1 MRGAAKEPRGKSR
14 GPVGRSRQGW
24 RATFCAVVW
33 LGWAVPAA
41 AELVVFTHGGFMKV
55 DAFEVV
61 GNQVLLEARGGRLRV
76 PLLRVERILE
86 DEVIVAEPLPEP
98 PPPSFQPRFAPEHQ
112 PPSTP
117 FAAEIFA
124 AARKHDLNPTLVAA
138 VVRAE
143 SAFDAGAVS
152 IKGAQG
158 LMQLMPATASR
169 FGLGPGE
176 AFEPVR
182 NLEAGSRYLRW
193 LLDRFDG
200 EITHAL
206 AAYNSGEGTVD
217 RYGGVPPYRETRNY
231 LRRIFTTLGLPVDDL
246 PEP

>member
-1 MRGAAKEPRGKSR
+1 
-14 GPVGRSRQGW
+14 
-24 RATFCAVVW
+24 
-33 LGWAVPAA
+33 
-41 AELVVFTHGGFMKV
+41 MKV
-55 DAFEVV
+55 DTFEVV
-61 GNQVLLEARGGRLRV
+61 GNQVLLGARGGQLRV
-76 PLLRVERILE
+76 PLLRIERILE
-86 DEVIVAEPLPEP
+86 DEVVVAEPLPEP
-98 PPPSFQPRFAPEHQ
+98 PPPSFDPRFDSVHQ

-117 FAAEIFA
+117 FGAEIFA

-176 AFEPVR
+176 AFEPER
-182 NLEAGSRYLRW
+182 NLEAGTRYLSW

-200 EITHAL
+200 EITYAL

-231 LRRIFTTLGLPVDDL
+231 LRRIFGTLGLSIDDL